1 MDLFKHYI
9 STGCISFTFSCIF
22 YLLFSFLN
30 LFPPMD
36 AGMVVNMLA
45 ISIGIICLIF
55 LTHLLPIQNALLSRL
70 LELLDVITVILV
82 AGFVFDMFPFSWST
96 ITLVVTIGLLTYI
109 VVIFMIFMGN
119 QSSAVQINSVIARE
133 KGSNSNEQDN

>member
-1 MDLFKHYI
+1 MDLVKHYI
-9 STGCISFTFSCIF
+9 SAGCIAFTFSCIF

-36 AGMVVNMLA
+36 AEMVVNMLF

-55 LTHLLPIQNALLSRL
+55 LTHLLPIKNTLLSRL
-70 LELLDVITVILV
+70 LELLDVIIVILV
-82 AGFVFDMFPFSWST
+82 AGFVFDMFPFSWPT
-96 ITLVVTIGLLTYI
+96 ITFVVTIGLLTYI

-133 KGSNSNEQDN
+133 KKE